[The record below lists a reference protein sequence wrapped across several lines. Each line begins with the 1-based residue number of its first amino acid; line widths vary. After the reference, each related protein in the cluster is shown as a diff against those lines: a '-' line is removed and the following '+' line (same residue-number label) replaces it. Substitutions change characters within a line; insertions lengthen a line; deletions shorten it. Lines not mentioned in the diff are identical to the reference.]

1 VIEIAGDEAA
11 AYIES
16 SPPAPSDRRV
26 LCHTDVKGEHV
37 FVDEHG
43 AAVRAIIDWA
53 DTEVCDPARD
63 YAGIIDWLGP
73 SFGRAVIDASG
84 EPDPTL
90 FERALWLSR
99 AGMFEWMH
107 DSQIGVEDAPESL
120 LRQQIQTAFGAVA
133 PQ

>member
-1 VIEIAGDEAA
+1 
-11 AYIES
+11 
-16 SPPAPSDRRV
+16 
-26 LCHTDVKGEHV
+26 VKGEHV